1 MKICKGLR
9 RKRIGKITRKEKIMA
24 RERKVFKLKHL
35 YQISNDN
42 EEYIESNRTKE
53 EIGDLLSGFQFY
65 LNENTILGR
74 NCDISLDAAAWF
86 LSTFYE
92 CRRLDKKKKQS
103 YTAEEIDILIENEKR
118 FNKDLDKY
126 ILKIDVASKP
136 KEFFDFCNIFN
147 SEDLIKLHMD
157 PDWFR
162 VQDILN
168 GKINDILNSNIP
180 SSEKKQLLIELKY

>member
-1 MKICKGLR
+1 MTNKKNI
-9 RKRIGKITRKEKIMA
+9 
-24 RERKVFKLKHL
+24 FKLKHL

-65 LNENTILGR
+65 LNENTILGQ

-157 PDWFR
+157 PDWFKTE
-162 VQDILN
+162 DILD
-168 GKINDILNSNIP
+168 GKIYDILKSDITLL
-180 SSEKKQLLIELKY
+180 EKKKKLIKLSR